1 MSTAVTARQQGDD
14 YQAYHFWMLAAEML
28 RPTAKIAEVG
38 YEVGDYKSFDDVAV
52 KYARPR
58 IHAHGIKVDASYF
71 QIKFSVNY
79 GKAITAEALVDPS
92 FVGAQSVSF
101 LERLRDA
108 VQNMPAG
115 ASHRFVLITSRLPDP
130 NDPLS
135 TLLNTSKGS
144 INCDALFQGMT
155 PKSRMGRVRE
165 LWASKLDLK
174 DELELVPILQ
184 RLQIDVWPHNLQ
196 RIIAELNTR
205 LELAGLQSWPDANRA
220 NPYPKLIQALCSE
233 GKRWFTGNCIRK
245 AAEHD
250 GLAIAGSHWAAS
262 TSTRLGIRTF
272 MRWAESMEDETDAML
287 CLCGH
292 FVDRYIRSSELWD
305 TEIIPSIINFLR
317 SNVRPCGNYVID
329 LQVLTSVAFLTGY
342 LLDPKLNVKLAIVQD
357 RGSIPWEVDPNRIS
371 GVSDRWE
378 KHITSVD
385 NGSDLVAG
393 ISISR
398 PVTDDV
404 TAYIS
409 EASLRV
415 KEVVSLE
422 PQGGPGQKT
431 IVDATDAYGLAQ
443 HIVNYLSKIRKE
455 KGITGPTHL
464 FLAAPNVFSF
474 FLGQLA
480 RPLGEI
486 KLYEYDFGSGETG
499 AYTPSLNIKHE
510 LRL

>member
-1 MSTAVTARQQGDD
+1 MSSAVSARQQGDD

-52 KYARPR
+52 KYTRPR
-58 IHAHGIKVDASYF
+58 IHAHDIEVEADYF

-92 FVGAQSVSF
+92 FVGAQTVSF

-108 VQNMPAG
+108 VQKIPTG
-115 ASHRFVLITSRLPDP
+115 ASHRFVLVTPRPPDP
-130 NDPLS
+130 IDALS
-135 TLLNTSKGS
+135 TLLNASNGS
-144 INCDALFQGMT
+144 INCDALFQGKT
-155 PKSRMGRVRE
+155 KRSRMGKVRE
-165 LWASKLDLK
+165 LWASKLRFK
-174 DELELVPILQ
+174 DETKLVPILK
-184 RLQIDVWPHNLQ
+184 RLKIACWPENLQ
-196 RIIAELNTR
+196 DIISHLNAR
-205 LELAGLQSWPDANRA
+205 LEAAGLKSWPEASRA
-220 NPYPKLIQALCSE
+220 NPYPQLIRSLCAE
-233 GKRWFTGNCIRK
+233 GKTWFTQECIRE
-245 AAEHD
+245 AATRE
-250 GLAIAGSHWAAS
+250 GLMSSSILPSVSGTH
-262 TSTRLGIRTF
+262 LGIRTF
-272 MRWAESMEDETDAML
+272 MRWAENMEDETDSML

-292 FVDRYIRSSELWD
+292 FVDRYIRSPELW
-305 TEIIPSIINFLR
+305 TSEIIPSVTRFLR
-317 SNVRPCGNYVID
+317 SNVRPGGNYVID

-357 RGSIPWEVDPNRIS
+357 RGNIPWEVDPNRTNE
-371 GVSDRWE
+371 VADRWE
-378 KHITSVD
+378 KHITFVD

>member
-1 MSTAVTARQQGDD
+1 
-14 YQAYHFWMLAAEML
+14 
-28 RPTAKIAEVG
+28 
-38 YEVGDYKSFDDVAV
+38 
-52 KYARPR
+52 
-58 IHAHGIKVDASYF
+58 
-71 QIKFSVNY
+71 
-79 GKAITAEALVDPS
+79 
-92 FVGAQSVSF
+92 
-101 LERLRDA
+101 
-108 VQNMPAG
+108 
-115 ASHRFVLITSRLPDP
+115 
-130 NDPLS
+130 
-135 TLLNTSKGS
+135 
-144 INCDALFQGMT
+144 
-155 PKSRMGRVRE
+155 
-165 LWASKLDLK
+165 
-174 DELELVPILQ
+174 
-184 RLQIDVWPHNLQ
+184 
-196 RIIAELNTR
+196 
-205 LELAGLQSWPDANRA
+205 
-220 NPYPKLIQALCSE
+220 
-233 GKRWFTGNCIRK
+233 
-245 AAEHD
+245 
-250 GLAIAGSHWAAS
+250 
-262 TSTRLGIRTF
+262 
-272 MRWAESMEDETDAML
+272 MEDETDAML

-317 SNVRPCGNYVID
+317 SNVRPGGNYVID

-371 GVSDRWE
+371 EVADRWE

-455 KGITGPTHL
+455 KGITGPTHF